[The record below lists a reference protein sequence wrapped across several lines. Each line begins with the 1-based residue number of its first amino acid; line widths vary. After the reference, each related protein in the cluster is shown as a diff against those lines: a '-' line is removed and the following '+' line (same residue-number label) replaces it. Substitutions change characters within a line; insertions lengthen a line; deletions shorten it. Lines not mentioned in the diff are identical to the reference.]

1 MSRAIQNIYRSLNVR
16 LSIVIFLISFSAY
29 GILRAISNFLY
40 LYGTYNR
47 QARGNETW
55 LQFANHPDY
64 QKALAGMPDDLQF
77 LVNYMLDLSNNTIIY
92 YAQVVDLRLDSAI
105 IVFLVLVPVLVL
117 STIVIN
123 RYIAAPMQKLT
134 AITSS
139 LAKGDFSARTDLNKR
154 NWDSYSMKLA
164 EDFNS
169 MAASLENLEHERR
182 TMISDIAHE
191 LRTPITAMQLQL
203 EAVQDGV
210 EPLNVELIDALYG
223 ETELLSSLIIDL
235 RTLSLAEA
243 RELSLD
249 KQSFDLH
256 NFIERVFTRF
266 YASAQKKGIQ
276 LSIQGT
282 EDVYVYADAERLN
295 QILNN
300 LMSNAIRYT
309 PTDGSI
315 SIEIESKHSGVIINV
330 INSGRAIPEAELAQL
345 FNRFYR
351 SGQGKVRAEG
361 GSGLGLAIVKALTE
375 LHGGTVSAQNIGK
388 DKIKFSV
395 HLPQNYS

>member
-1 MSRAIQNIYRSLNVR
+1 MGIKFQNIFRSLNLR
-16 LSIVIFLISFSAY
+16 LSIIILLISFSAY
-29 GILRAISNFLY
+29 GILRIVTNYLY
-40 LYGTYNR
+40 LYGTHNK
-47 QARGNETW
+47 QVIANKSWQE
-55 LQFANHPDY
+55 FINHPDY
-64 QKALAGMPDDLQF
+64 NLVFETMPPDLQN
-77 LVNYMLDLSNNTIIY
+77 LVSYMVDVSNNTILFY
-92 YAQVVDLRLDSAI
+92 NFVVATRWN
-105 IVFLVLVPVLVL
+105 IVFGVFLILTPILVLL
-117 STIVIN
+117 TIVIN

-134 AITSS
+134 AFTRR
-139 LAKGDFSARTDLNKR
+139 LAQGDFTTRTDLDKR
-154 NWDSYSMKLA
+154 HWDRYSMTLA
-164 EDFNS
+164 EDFNT
-169 MAASLENLEHERR
+169 MAASLESLEHERQA
-182 TMISDIAHE
+182 MISDIAHE

-203 EAVQDGV
+203 EAVQDGI

-256 NFIERVFTRF
+256 SFIERVVTRF

-282 EDVYVYADAERLN
+282 EDIYVYADTERIN
-295 QILNN
+295 QVLNN

-309 PTDGSI
+309 PENGTV
-315 SIEIESKHSGVIINV
+315 SIEVESSTEGININV

-375 LHGGTVSAQNIGK
+375 LHGGKVSAKNIAK
-388 DKIKFSV
+388 DKIKFSI